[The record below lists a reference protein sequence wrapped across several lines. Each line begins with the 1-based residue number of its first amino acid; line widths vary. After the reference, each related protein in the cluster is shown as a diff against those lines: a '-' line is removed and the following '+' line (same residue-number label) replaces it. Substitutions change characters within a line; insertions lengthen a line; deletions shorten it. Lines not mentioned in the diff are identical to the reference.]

1 MARGKQ
7 TCKILREIR
16 RQIAEANDIEFIT
29 SECRYK
35 GDCRGTCPKC
45 EAEVRYL
52 EQQLRSRQL
61 MGKAVVLAGL
71 SAGVITMAGCGN
83 SSQRTTEDGDT
94 LKGEPIAMT
103 DTIDEFYEGE
113 ISAFEVKEGEMDDS
127 IECTPVNQKK
137 TEATDEQVVVGE
149 IIDPENPETEYDTIV
164 DVRPSF
170 PGGDEK
176 LMEWIAQHFIYP
188 PVACENQVQG
198 KVIIEFW
205 VMPDGSIDDAKVK
218 RSVDPDLDEE
228 ALRVVRGLPRFN
240 PAQLNGKAVK
250 SRFTLPIV
258 FRLE

>member
-7 TCKILREIR
+7 TCNILREIR

-71 SAGVITMAGCGN
+71 SAGVITMSGCGN

-103 DTIDEFYEGE
+103 DTIDESDESE
-113 ISAFEVKEGEMDDS
+113 IPTFEIKEGETDDS
-127 IECTPVNQKK
+127 IECSSVNQKN
-137 TEATDEQVVVGE
+137 TEATDELVIVGD
-149 IIDPENPETEYDTIV
+149 IIDSENPENKYDTVV
-164 DVRPSF
+164 DIHPSF
-170 PGGDEK
+170 PGGYEK
-176 LMEWIAQHFIYP
+176 LMEWISQHLIYP

-218 RSVDPDLDEE
+218 EGVDPDLDEE
-228 ALRVVRGLPRFN
+228 ALRVVRELPRFN